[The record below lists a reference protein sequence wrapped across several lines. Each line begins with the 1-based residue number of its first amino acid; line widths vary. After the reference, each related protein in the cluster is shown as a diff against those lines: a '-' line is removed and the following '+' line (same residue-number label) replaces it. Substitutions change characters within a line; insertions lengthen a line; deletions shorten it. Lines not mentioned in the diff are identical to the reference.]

1 MEKQR
6 EIKGT
11 EEQKEQFL
19 ALSREVYPLIEQIRE
34 KLNGSTFGGAARISI
49 GEDGYME
56 FQPYDCGWRLVQ
68 YRMDKK
74 PSITYEYQE
83 RMEMGG
89 IE

>member
-11 EEQKEQFL
+11 EEQREQFL

-34 KLNGSTFGGAARISI
+34 KLNNSTFGGAARISI

-56 FQPYDCGWRLVQ
+56 FQPYDSGWRMVQ
-68 YRMDKK
+68 YRADKR

-83 RMEMGG
+83 HMKLGEV
-89 IE
+89 